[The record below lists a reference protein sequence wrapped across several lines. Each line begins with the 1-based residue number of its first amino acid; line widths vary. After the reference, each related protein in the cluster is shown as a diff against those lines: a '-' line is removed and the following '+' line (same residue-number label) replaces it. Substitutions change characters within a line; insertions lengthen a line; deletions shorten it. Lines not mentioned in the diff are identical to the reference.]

1 MNQELSQRIVAAIV
15 ITALAAIFIP
25 MLFDDPIDNSG
36 QNVSQLAIPDNPVNV
51 VQDDDSLPDKRDDVA
66 GAVIA
71 EQNQLSRLDQGLQ
84 PEPEPLVNEGEDAN
98 RRRLQRA
105 AENAGGGSLDT
116 GEVDETDPFD
126 AADPFMAQHPVK
138 KNNTPNNDKLGN
150 SVEGKPQKHADQ
162 PTVKPKAL
170 PVEHYA
176 AKDAPVEKKSAAKAK
191 TASAVSRWYIQAG
204 SFSKKE
210 NAMAMLETLKSQSF
224 PVAIESKDSLYRLKV
239 GANLDKKQA
248 LLLKQKLDQLNV
260 KNVILPE

>member
-36 QNVSQLAIPDNPVNV
+36 QNVSQLAIPDNPANV
-51 VQDDDSLPDKRDDVA
+51 VQDDSLPDKSDDVA
-66 GAVIA
+66 GSVIA

-84 PEPEPLVNEGEDAN
+84 PEPLVNKEEGAN
-98 RRRLQRA
+98 RRRPERE
-105 AENAGGGSLDT
+105 AEDSGRVSLDT

-150 SVEGKPQKHADQ
+150 GVDVKAQKHADQ
-162 PTVKPKAL
+162 PKTKPKAL
-170 PVEHYA
+170 PVEHNA
-176 AKDAPVEKKSAAKAK
+176 AKDAAVEKKPAAKTK
-191 TASAVSRWYIQAG
+191 TAPTVSRWYIQAG

-210 NAMAMLETLKSQSF
+210 NAMAMLETLKSQSV
-224 PVAIESKDSLYRLKV
+224 PVAIEIKDSLYRLKV